1 MKRLT
6 LAAVALVALSY
17 DIEAM
22 ENKPTTE
29 LKIVNE
35 TSFCVYDRLKGYTNY
50 EWCENFRNI
59 NMKGVNFEYEKYGK
73 EHDVDVATLR
83 GDNFQPREF
92 WTQPFVEII
101 KSIFFDLVNYKARE
115 IIYYYMEDKEGN
127 LYCFGGGSNESSE
140 NENSISLE
148 TLARKQGF
156 PIFIEDKLQFCV
168 YLQVNEFM
176 KKRNLPTIN
185 YDEFRASLRGYC
197 GKSTGKP
204 PRATPIF
211 EYLAGYIWGRHFW

>member
-1 MKRLT
+1 MRRLA

-59 NMKGVNFEYEKYGK
+59 NMKGVNFEYEKYGR

-92 WTQPFVEII
+92 WTQPFKEILHTLYPVI
-101 KSIFFDLVNYKARE
+101 KKHRIINIAYFDTETICFSKDKYCYEFINEVPHTCPEMMEYFFEEDAYDE
-115 IIYYYMEDKEGN
+115 ITEW
-127 LYCFGGGSNESSE
+127 
-140 NENSISLE
+140 
-148 TLARKQGF
+148 
-156 PIFIEDKLQFCV
+156 
-168 YLQVNEFM
+168 M
-176 KKRNLPTIN
+176 KKRGLKPIDWDDYQESLHNHYGAKEPLKIRDPNARKLPL
-185 YDEFRASLRGYC
+185 Y
-197 GKSTGKP
+197 
-204 PRATPIF
+204 
-211 EYLAGYIWGRHFW
+211 EYFLPCFS